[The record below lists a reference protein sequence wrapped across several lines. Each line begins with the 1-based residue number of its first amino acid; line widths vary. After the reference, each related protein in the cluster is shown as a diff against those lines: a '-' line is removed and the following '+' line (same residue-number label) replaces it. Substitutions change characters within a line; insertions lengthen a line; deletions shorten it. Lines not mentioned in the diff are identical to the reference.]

1 MTVRKLIE
9 KLQGFYPD
17 HEVILSSDPEGNS
30 FFEVETIEENHF
42 AVHGTSNPVI
52 QLIPEPDDDD
62 DDATPCV
69 VIWP

>member
-9 KLQGFYPD
+9 KLQGFCLD

-30 FFEVETIEENHF
+30 FAGVGTIE
-42 AVHGTSNPVI
+42 SNNFRPCGRYDVE
-52 QLIPEPDDDD
+52 LVPEPDDDD
-62 DDATPCV
+62 DDVTPCV